1 MCRKNTKIIVIMAS
15 NDSLQFL
22 YVVSYDE
29 GEASAR
35 KFKMTFFETSAMTDV
50 NVEEAFI
57 LRL

>member
-1 MCRKNTKIIVIMAS
+1 MAS

-22 YVVSYDE
+22 YVVSYDK

-35 KFKMTFFETSAMTDV
+35 EFKMTFFETSAMTDV